1 MLCRL
6 RSFSYDSKQNCEVQ
20 IHFVEQNSRDLRVFW
35 KKKSSYVLVIQML
48 LATGFCW
55 SFLLMLLE
63 RDVTKDLICGN
74 QCSHS
79 FLKS

>member
-6 RSFSYDSKQNCEVQ
+6 RSFSYDSKQNFEVQ
-20 IHFVEQNSRDLRVFW
+20 IHFVEQNSRDLRVLW
-35 KKKSSYVLVIQML
+35 KKSSSVLVIQML
-48 LATGFCW
+48 LAAGFCW

>member
-35 KKKSSYVLVIQML
+35 KKILVCLGHSDALSYWI
-48 LATGFCW
+48 
-55 SFLLMLLE
+55 LLE
-63 RDVTKDLICGN
+63 LSSDVTGERCN
-74 QCSHS
+74 
-79 FLKS
+79 